1 MFFFF
6 LMIRRPPRST
16 LFPYTPLFRSRRWLD
31 DPALHAR
38 PAARRVP
45 DLLDLGQPLVGQDVV
60 VHGGDGG
67 GLSAPQIDAHDRGAV
82 GGGATPPPGDE
93 PPRERRER
101 DHPRPPRHVPHTPP

>member
-60 VHGGDGG
+60 VHGGAGG
-67 GLSAPQIDAHDRGAV
+67 GPFAPPTAADERR
-82 GGGATPPPGDE
+82 GGAGVGAPPP
-93 PPRERRER
+93 RRER
-101 DHPRPPRHVPHTPP
+101 SPRRGDGRALRAPRH

>member
-60 VHGGDGG
+60 VHGGGG
-67 GLSAPQIDAHDRGAV
+67 PGPSPPPDRSPDVRAV
-82 GGGATPPPGDE
+82 ARGGPPPPGGERPPAPRAPDPPT
-93 PPRERRER
+93 PPR
-101 DHPRPPRHVPHTPP
+101 PRPPP